1 MLSRKEMQNIHLQFL
16 IQIETIKQ
24 DRIGGVFRFS
34 SKKKKKKKK
43 EMFIFDSLGFT
54 GFKEFIID
62 NDLNMTDK
70 LLNNVNKF
78 NKNDE
83 KNNLINLKFSEYDR
97 IKRTG
102 ILSN

>member
-1 MLSRKEMQNIHLQFL
+1 MQNIHLQFL

>member
-1 MLSRKEMQNIHLQFL
+1 
-16 IQIETIKQ
+16 
-24 DRIGGVFRFS
+24 
-34 SKKKKKKKK
+34 
-43 EMFIFDSLGFT
+43 MFIFDSLGFT

>member
-1 MLSRKEMQNIHLQFL
+1 MGFL
-16 IQIETIKQ
+16 DFQP
-24 DRIGGVFRFS
+24 
-34 SKKKKKKKK
+34 KKKKKKK

>member
-1 MLSRKEMQNIHLQFL
+1 
-16 IQIETIKQ
+16 
-24 DRIGGVFRFS
+24 
-34 SKKKKKKKK
+34 
-43 EMFIFDSLGFT
+43 MFIFDSLGFT

-78 NKNDE
+78 NQNDE